1 MEQEERKLPVI
12 DIAGAGFYVDAI
24 HMVLIDTND
33 KDNIIH
39 MMDLLDVGDHFEM
52 LFDKVT
58 RNVKKNDWRIW
69 DNDRYE
75 YVWLRPFEVYDIEG
89 AKIRLGHENK
99 LIPEKFPVIDVDG
112 VKFLWDKQH
121 TRLLQQD
128 NTFNH
133 INKNDMQFNK
143 GIIGFY
149 FDRQRKVVPFS
160 HELEILKV
168 NGKLPP
174 HIRFVPSSEITEKV
188 RKAEKAV
195 DREPPRN
202 KGMKVR

>member
-39 MMDLLDVGDHFEM
+39 MMELLDVGDHFEM

-58 RNVKKNDWRIW
+58 RNVKNDWRIW

-75 YVWLRPFEVYDIEG
+75 YVWIRPFEVYDIEG
-89 AKIRLGHENK
+89 ARMRFGHESK
-99 LIPEKFPVIDVDG
+99 LISKELPVIDVDG

-133 INKNDMQFNK
+133 INKNDMQSNK

-149 FDRQRKVVPFS
+149 FDRRRKVVPFP
-160 HELEILKV
+160 HEVEALKV
-168 NGKLPP
+168 NGKLPS
-174 HIRFVPSSEITEKV
+174 HIRFVPTSEITEKV
-188 RKAEKAV
+188 RKAKKAV
-195 DREPPRN
+195 DRASPRN
-202 KGMKVR
+202 KGIKLR